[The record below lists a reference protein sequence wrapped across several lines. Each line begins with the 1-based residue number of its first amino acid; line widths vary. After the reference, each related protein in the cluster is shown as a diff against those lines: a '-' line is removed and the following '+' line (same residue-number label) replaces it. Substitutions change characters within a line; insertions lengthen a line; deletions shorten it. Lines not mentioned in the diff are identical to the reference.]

1 MMVHLSGDSSM
12 TGRTPVAQKN
22 KARANGKLDAVSVV
36 RRSLARQDYKQALK
50 DARTA
55 WRQHPAPELR
65 PVLEE
70 AYIQR
75 VKQLVRFGLM
85 AEARS
90 TFEELLG
97 LGITEPKVWE
107 EASAVAIP
115 LGLLGQLMRHQA
127 PAGAP
132 VDARVL
138 ADLASAA
145 VMHPGNAVQGGPA
158 MAKDAAAVR
167 RALDQVAAGDGEAA
181 LAGLSYIP
189 RNSPF
194 ADWRLFVRGL
204 AAYYRQDE
212 HEAQASWGRLDPARL
227 PAKIARIL
235 QALREWLS
243 SDSLAL
249 ETLGPA
255 YSALLEVE
263 KVAFG
268 EPMLSRLGQLH
279 AQAAEQDW
287 EGAFRTLRGLPR
299 TVGAQNL
306 PALLPAAQALLASAW
321 SQGGRRLMERITEW
335 LPGPPDD
342 PHWHRAWA
350 LFCEKESK
358 GDLRM
363 AARHWIDYIR
373 DIDEGACLPGDR
385 RLAKAL
391 VWHRAATNYLQYLD
405 DLEGEDDDDEYDF
418 FPRREDARS
427 GSSPSAEMRED
438 LQAAAAAALKKSIEL
453 APELIEPYRDLA
465 EIHHRRGQPGEA
477 VAVYERLL
485 QCHPDSLDDLVALA
499 ELLVGQGRPIEA
511 AIHARKACQLK
522 PLDPEL
528 TQLLWRC
535 LVESARCYG
544 VQRKW
549 DRSRAMLAEA
559 AGLHLA
565 PEEAGALP
573 AFQAVLAFK
582 AGDLAEARSLVWRA
596 LEQSPHPAY
605 GLLALAVQAKRWE
618 LPTHVASEL
627 ESQWESQ
634 LRKRFNS
641 KAAGAMARLLSRARQ
656 WEGGPWAVSQYLRRA
671 IAYIARGTKSKWDR
685 SDLFAVCDLL
695 ASQIGWLEAHRA
707 EAHERYDAEAVEK
720 VGEEAVEEVGE
731 ELFQVDNL
739 LRGLCS
745 RGMHLFPNTIEFP
758 MWLGRRLLSDGPID
772 CDRPYARYVFQRL
785 EALTQG
791 AEDPALRVLHRRAL
805 DALEMLGHGYVSSR
819 PRKRSRHG
827 STEIAYQ
834 MLARI
839 AQYIEQLSQED
850 EDEEEDAGKEPSPVR
865 WPGRRAH
872 L

>member
-1 MMVHLSGDSSM
+1 MMVHVSGDSSM

-97 LGITEPKVWE
+97 LGIAEPKVWE

-115 LGLLGQLMRHQA
+115 LGLLGQLMRHRA

-212 HEAQASWGRLDPARL
+212 HEAQASWGRLDPARV

-249 ETLGPA
+249 EDLGPA
-255 YSALLEVE
+255 HSALLEVE

-268 EPMLSRLGQLH
+268 EPVLSRLGQLH

-306 PALLPAAQALLASAW
+306 PVLLPAAQALLASAR
-321 SQGGRRLMERITEW
+321 SRGGRRLMERITEW

-350 LFCEKESK
+350 LFCERESK
-358 GDLRM
+358 SGLRM
-363 AARHWIDYIR
+363 AARHWVDYIR
-373 DIDEGACLPGDR
+373 DIDQGACLPGDQ

-391 VWHRAATNYLQYLD
+391 VWHRAATNYLLYLD
-405 DLEGEDDDDEYDF
+405 NLEGEDDDEEKCDF
-418 FPRREDARS
+418 FPGREDTRCRNS
-427 GSSPSAEMRED
+427 LSAEMREE
-438 LQAAAAAALKKSIEL
+438 LRGAAATALKKSIEL

-465 EIHHRRGQPGEA
+465 EIYYRWGEPGEA

-522 PLDPEL
+522 PLDPQL
-528 TQLLWRC
+528 TQLLGRC

-544 VQRKW
+544 MQRQW
-549 DRSRAMLAEA
+549 DKSQAMLAEA
-559 AGLHLA
+559 AGLRLA
-565 PEEAGALP
+565 PEEAGTLP

-596 LEQSPHPAY
+596 LERSPHRAC
-605 GLLALAVQAKRWE
+605 GLLTITIQAKRWE
-618 LPTHVASEL
+618 LPRHVASEL
-627 ESQWESQ
+627 ESQWKSQ

-641 KAAGAMARLLSRARQ
+641 KAAGAMARLLSRAQQ
-656 WEGGPWAVSQYLRRA
+656 WEEGPSAVSEYLRRA
-671 IAYIARGTKSKWDR
+671 IAYIGRGTKSKWDR

-707 EAHERYDAEAVEK
+707 EAHERYDAEAVE
-720 VGEEAVEEVGE
+720 EVGE

-739 LRGLCS
+739 LRELCS
-745 RGMHLFPNTIEFP
+745 RGMRLFPDAPEFP
-758 MWLGRRLLSDGPID
+758 KWLGFRLLSDGPID

-819 PRKRSRHG
+819 PRKRPCHG

-839 AQYIEQLSQED
+839 AQYIEQLGQEED
-850 EDEEEDAGKEPSPVR
+850 EDDEEGTGKDPSPVR
-865 WPGRRAH
+865 
-872 L
+872 